1 MSNTQ
6 GHDEFLERVLLGL
19 GVEPIANEAFS
30 ERVMSMLPVRRHPA
44 RVVTGA
50 AVVGGV
56 LLAAW
61 QLSGAEL
68 LHTVAHELQK
78 GDIGIA
84 GIAVAATILTLGA
97 VLAGWALAE
106 I

>member
-1 MSNTQ
+1 MSDTPER
-6 GHDEFLERVLLGL
+6 DELLERLLLGS

-30 ERVMSMLPVRRHPA
+30 ERIMSMLPRRRRPTS
-44 RVVTGA
+44 VVLGA
-50 AVVGGV
+50 AVVAGA

-84 GIAVAATILTLGA
+84 GIEVVATMLTLGA
-97 VLAGWALAE
+97 VLTGWALADR
-106 I
+106 

>member
-1 MSNTQ
+1 MSDTEE
-6 GHDEFLERVLLGL
+6 HDEFLERVLLGL
-19 GVEPIANEAFS
+19 GVEPIANEGFS
-30 ERVMSMLPVRRHPA
+30 ERVMSILPVRRQPA

-50 AVVGGV
+50 AVGGGI

-61 QLSGAEL
+61 QLSGAGL

-84 GIAVAATILTLGA
+84 GIAVVATILTLGA
-97 VLAGWALAE
+97 ILAGWALADS
-106 I
+106 

>member
-1 MSNTQ
+1 MSDTPER
-6 GHDEFLERVLLGL
+6 DEFLERLLLGA

-30 ERVMSMLPVRRHPA
+30 ERVMSMLPARRRPT
-44 RVVTGA
+44 RVVLGA
-50 AVVGGV
+50 AVGGGT

-68 LHTVAHELQK
+68 LHAVAQELQN

-84 GIAVAATILTLGA
+84 GIAVVATLLTLGA
-97 VLAGWALAE
+97 LLTGWALADR
-106 I
+106 

>member
-1 MSNTQ
+1 MSDTPER
-6 GHDEFLERVLLGL
+6 DEVLERLLLGL

-30 ERVMSMLPVRRHPA
+30 ERVMSKLPARRHT

-50 AVVGGV
+50 AVGCGV

-61 QLSGAEL
+61 QLSGVEL
-68 LHTVAHELQK
+68 LHTVANELQK

-84 GIAVAATILTLGA
+84 GIAVVATILTLGA
-97 VLAGWALAE
+97 VLASWALTDS
-106 I
+106 

>member
-1 MSNTQ
+1 MSDTPER
-6 GHDEFLERVLLGL
+6 DEILERLLLGS

-30 ERVMSMLPVRRHPA
+30 ERIMSMLPARRHPT
-44 RVVTGA
+44 RVVLGV
-50 AVVGGV
+50 AVGSGT

-68 LHTVAHELQK
+68 LHTVAREIQK

-84 GIAVAATILTLGA
+84 SIAVVATILTLGA
-97 VLAGWALAE
+97 VLTGSALADS
-106 I
+106 

>member
-1 MSNTQ
+1 MSNTPER
-6 GHDEFLERVLLGL
+6 DEFLERLLLGL

-30 ERVMSMLPVRRHPA
+30 ERVMSKLPVRRHPT

-50 AVVGGV
+50 AVGGGI

-68 LHTVAHELQK
+68 LHTVAQELQK

-84 GIAVAATILTLGA
+84 GIAVLATILTLGA
-97 VLAGWALAE
+97 VLTDWALADK
-106 I
+106 